1 MGFCDSCGDE
11 YSGELLRINTPSLFT
26 KHYIQLCVECSIRIM
41 NELCFQLEIRGV
53 SCVLDF

>member
-26 KHYIQLCVECSIRIM
+26 KHYINLCIRCSDQIVNDLMEQLTIRCVS
-41 NELCFQLEIRGV
+41 
-53 SCVLDF
+53 

>member
-11 YSGELLRINTPSLFT
+11 YSGELLRINMPSLFT

-41 NELCFQLEIRGV
+41 NELCFKLEILGV
-53 SCVLDF
+53 S

>member
-11 YSGELLRINTPSLFT
+11 YSGELP
-26 KHYIQLCVECSIRIM
+26 RIM

-53 SCVLDF
+53 S

>member
-11 YSGELLRINTPSLFT
+11 YSGELLLINTPSLFT
-26 KHYIQLCVECSIRIM
+26 KHYIHSFM

-53 SCVLDF
+53 S